1 MDTEEHKK
9 QRRTGAQCGTRQFLY
24 GLSITR
30 QSSIERSG
38 VSAAA
43 GSFLEATSTTTV
55 THRPL
60 CPCGPTTVHC
70 GNRSDQWLNT
80 FIYTCIW
87 TQQHLISLLLKSSPL
102 RWTQRSQMTTDTC
115 FRSTFRRL
123 TATVCEKDVRNVC
136 LLCVLIDYCNLTVL
150 ASSLQCWI

>member
-9 QRRTGAQCGTRQFLY
+9 QRHTGAQCGTRQFLY

-115 FRSTFRRL
+115 FRSPVEGISKTYSHSMWERCKKCMF
-123 TATVCEKDVRNVC
+123 TVCFDTFSIFFTQ
-136 LLCVLIDYCNLTVL
+136 L
-150 ASSLQCWI
+150 

>member
-1 MDTEEHKK
+1 MHSVV
-9 QRRTGAQCGTRQFLY
+9 Q
-24 GLSITR
+24 
-30 QSSIERSG
+30 
-38 VSAAA
+38 
-43 GSFLEATSTTTV
+43 GSFCMACPSQGSPPLRGAGLVQLRVRFWKPRPQRLLHTDHSVHVDQPPFTVATDQI
-55 THRPL
+55 
-60 CPCGPTTVHC
+60 
-70 GNRSDQWLNT
+70 SDTLNT